1 MQTTII
7 TGATG
12 GIGSALVQELAH
24 HHLVLLG
31 RNADKLKA
39 LAQTLPNAQSLVLEL
54 RRPETFAA
62 ALADLESV
70 DNLVLN
76 AGVVTLGTIENTPLS
91 VWREMLEVN
100 LLAAVELTR
109 VCLPR
114 LRQRQGQVLLVNSGA
129 GMVANAGWSA
139 YAASKFALR
148 AFADALSA
156 EEPTLRVQ
164 TVYPGRTATAMQQQV
179 RQQENAA
186 FEPEKYIQP
195 ATLAKTIRTMLELPR
210 DSVLKDV
217 VVNRP
222 NL

>member
-12 GIGSALVQELAH
+12 GIGSTLAQELSH
-24 HHLVLLG
+24 HQLVLLG
-31 RNADKLKA
+31 RDAGKLEL
-39 LAQTLPNAQSLVLEL
+39 LAQTLPSAQSVVLEL
-54 RRPETFAA
+54 RRPETFAS
-62 ALADLESV
+62 ALAHLEQV

-76 AGVVTLGTIENTPLS
+76 AGVVRLGTIENTPLE
-91 VWREMLEVN
+91 VWHEMLEVN

-114 LRQRQGQVLLVNSGA
+114 LRQHKGQVLLVNSGA

-156 EEPTLRVQ
+156 EEPALRVQ

-186 FEPEKYIQP
+186 YEAEKYIQP
-195 ATLAKTIRTMLELPR
+195 TTLAKTIRTMLELPR

-222 NL
+222 N

>member
-12 GIGSALVQELAH
+12 GIGSALAQELEH

-31 RNADKLKA
+31 RDASKLET
-39 LAQTLPNAQSLVLEL
+39 LAQTLPSAQNVVLEL
-54 RRPETFAA
+54 RRPETFAS
-62 ALADLESV
+62 ALAHLEPI

-76 AGVVTLGTIENTPLS
+76 AGVVTLGTIENTPLE
-91 VWREMLEVN
+91 VWREMLKVN

-156 EEPTLRVQ
+156 EEPNLRVQ
-164 TVYPGRTATAMQQQV
+164 TVYPGRTATAMQQHV
-179 RQQENAA
+179 RQQENAVYEA
-186 FEPEKYIQP
+186 EKYIQP

-222 NL
+222 N

>member
-12 GIGSALVQELAH
+12 GIGSALAQELSH

-31 RNADKLKA
+31 RDAGKLKS
-39 LAQTLPNAQSLVLEL
+39 LAQTLPNAHSVVLEL
-54 RRPETFAA
+54 RCPETFAP
-62 ALADLESV
+62 ALAHLESL

-76 AGVVTLGTIENTPLS
+76 AGVVTLGTIENTPPE

-164 TVYPGRTATAMQQQV
+164 TVYPGRTATAMQEQV
-179 RQQENAA
+179 RRQENAA
-186 FEPEKYIQP
+186 YEAEKYIQP
-195 ATLAKTIRTMLELPR
+195 VTLAKTIRTMLELPR

-222 NL
+222 N